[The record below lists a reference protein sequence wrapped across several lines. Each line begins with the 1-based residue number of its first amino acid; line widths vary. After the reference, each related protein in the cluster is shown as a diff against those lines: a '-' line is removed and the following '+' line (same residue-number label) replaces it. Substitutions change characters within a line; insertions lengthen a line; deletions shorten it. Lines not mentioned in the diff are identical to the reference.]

1 MNGALSQ
8 VWGMINGL
16 QVPIHFPAFS
26 VKFPQFAQDFLG
38 ILLGV
43 ATFDIPFVNL

>member
-16 QVPIHFPAFS
+16 QVPIHFPILD
-26 VKFPQFAQDFLG
+26 VKFPETTNNV
-38 ILLGV
+38 I
-43 ATFDIPFVNL
+43 